1 MAWIKSDQS
10 LANHPK
16 LILLARELGITKVK
30 ALGHLHLLWYWV
42 LEYADDGELKYL
54 DLLPDACEWED
65 DPQKFIEALIK
76 YEFIDQIGE
85 KYVIHDWLDYSG
97 AFYEKKLYNRIKK
110 QESREKIQEKQ
121 EHLDNLTSFDNDLT
135 KLDGQGLRED
145 KIREDKIRVEESISG
160 LATQDEVSSNRDLV
174 FETLAE
180 VCGYDWKGVMTRD
193 ERGRLNKAVKQLK
206 DIEATPEDIQLRAKN
221 FVMAYGFH
229 PQPQS
234 ITSMWTKLQTNQP
247 KLTKNQLE
255 QLQKNAL
262 QEGKWV
268 ELEKKYGQ

>member
-1 MAWIKSDQS
+1 MSKELPYFKFHSSEWLLNRISDENYRVKGIFIDLCAYYWHKECTVSYKEVCKKLGKTNVKLMQDLNFLLIKNDEIVIKFLDEQRAELSDLQAKRS
-10 LANHPK
+10 
-16 LILLARELGITKVK
+16 K
-30 ALGHLHLLWYWV
+30 AGKKGRQAQLEQTPSKSQAPLGHL
-42 LEYADDGELKYL
+42 DK
-54 DLLPDACEWED
+54 
-65 DPQKFIEALIK
+65 
-76 YEFIDQIGE
+76 
-85 KYVIHDWLDYSG
+85 
-97 AFYEKKLYNRIKK
+97 
-110 QESREKIQEKQ
+110 
-121 EHLDNLTSFDNDLT
+121 
-135 KLDGQGLRED
+135 D